1 MKGLSSGG
9 AEMETD
15 VYQIPIGGEWTLED
29 LYVFPRAYEQ
39 CYFMY
44 LALLSDAPEFE
55 DDRVIH
61 AYEAFPWQ
69 GGYSAVNFY
78 NQLKWAVPRK
88 RRPRVTRIEY
98 SSPGVIELGGLV
110 VGVAVLIEKVVR
122 TICNSAKDVNR
133 TYSEIY
139 RDMQKRKLLRVK
151 RENEIRKLTAAE
163 RRVIEGHAERIA
175 GVLDV
180 DPRLLNERTGSSYKS
195 LKILL
200 SLFRRVRSLSQFQT
214 NGKLRLK

>member
-1 MKGLSSGG
+1 
-9 AEMETD
+9 METD
-15 VYQIPIGGEWTLED
+15 VHQIPIGGKWTLED

-44 LALLSDAPEFE
+44 LALSDAREPEDE
-55 DDRVIH
+55 RVVH
-61 AYEAFPWQ
+61 AYEAFPRQ

-78 NQLKWAVPRK
+78 NQLKWAVPKR
-88 RRPRVTRIEY
+88 RRPRLTRIEY

-133 TYSEIY
+133 TYSVIY
-139 RDMQKRKLLRVK
+139 RDMHKRKLLRIK
-151 RENEIRKLTAAE
+151 TENEIRKLTATE
-163 RRVIEGHAERIA
+163 RRVIEEHTDRIA
-175 GVLDV
+175 HILDV
-180 DPRLLNERTGSSYKS
+180 DPSALNERTGSSYKS

-214 NGKLRLK
+214 SGKLRLK